1 MIKKLQKRFALSE
14 QGAKDTII
22 GSLESAF
29 QNLTFLFPAGL
40 LYLLFM
46 DLSAGKGQNHII
58 VYVIGCVICLAL
70 MAVSTWL
77 QYNGT
82 YLATYQ
88 ETGKR
93 RIAVAEKLR
102 KIPLSYFGKKDLADL
117 TSSIMN
123 DCTVLEKANPIMFV
137 LLQVP

>member
-58 VYVIGCVICLAL
+58 VYVIG
-70 MAVSTWL
+70 
-77 QYNGT
+77 
-82 YLATYQ
+82 
-88 ETGKR
+88 
-93 RIAVAEKLR
+93 
-102 KIPLSYFGKKDLADL
+102 
-117 TSSIMN
+117 
-123 DCTVLEKANPIMFV
+123 
-137 LLQVP
+137 

>member
-14 QGAKDTII
+14 QGAKDTIM

-46 DLSAGKGQNHII
+46 DLSADKGNEHLP
-58 VYVIGCVICLAL
+58 VYLVGCIICLVL
-70 MAVSTWL
+70 MAVSSWL

-82 YLATYQ
+82 YLATYL

-102 KIPLSYFGKKDLADL
+102 KIPLQR
-117 TSSIMN
+117 
-123 DCTVLEKANPIMFV
+123 CTKGT
-137 LLQVP
+137 

>member
-82 YLATYQ
+82 YLAT
-88 ETGKR
+88 
-93 RIAVAEKLR
+93 
-102 KIPLSYFGKKDLADL
+102 
-117 TSSIMN
+117 
-123 DCTVLEKANPIMFV
+123 
-137 LLQVP
+137 